1 MSNNDLE
8 QFDSE
13 ALEYFIEF
21 INDGVCNIAAI
32 NTNMISEV
40 DYNNIIAL
48 RTMIYNAKSIVK
60 KRENVSMN

>member
-21 INDGVCNIAAI
+21 INDGIKNIAGS
-32 NTNMISEV
+32 NTNLISDV
-40 DYNNIIAL
+40 DLDNILAL
-48 RTMIYNAKSIVK
+48 RTMIYNAKAIVK
-60 KRENVSMN
+60 KREIVSSN